1 VQAKSR
7 LAAQLALCRFDHWVK
22 NLFVLPGIVLGAYF
36 THEELRFHIILLGL
50 FAVGLVASSN
60 YVINEVLDAPQDRH
74 HPTKRHRPIPS
85 GLASVPIAYLQW
97 LILAIAGIGLAFWIN
112 QPFGWTLATL
122 WVMGLIYNVPPVR
135 AKELVWLDVLT
146 ESVNNPLRLAAG
158 WYLATESGLPPV
170 VLLMSY
176 WMLGSFFMSLK
187 RFAELREIGDPAVAA
202 AYRRSF
208 RHYTTENL
216 LLASEVY
223 GFSAVLLFGA
233 FAAERRPELLLGYP
247 SVALLMSLYMRL
259 SFKPNSAV
267 AAPENLWRQWKMMVA
282 VLTTAVLMLIL
293 LLVDWP
299 WFERFLEAQSR

>member
-1 VQAKSR
+1 MQAQSR
-7 LAAQLALCRFDHWVK
+7 LAAQLAICRFDHWVK

-36 THEELRFHIILLGL
+36 TDSTLNVLTILLGL
-50 FAVGLVASSN
+50 LAVGFVASSN

-74 HPTKRHRPIPS
+74 HPTKRNRPIPS
-85 GLASVPIAYLQW
+85 GRASVPVAYFQW
-97 LILAIAGIGLAFWIN
+97 LLLAVAGIGLAFWIN
-112 QPFGWTLATL
+112 RPFGWTLATL

-135 AKELVWLDVLT
+135 AKELVWFDVLT

-158 WYLATESGLPPV
+158 WYLATDTGLPPV

-208 RHYTTENL
+208 RHYTTEKL

-233 FAAERRPELLLGYP
+233 FAAQWRPELLLAFPG
-247 SVALLMSLYMRL
+247 VALLMSLYMRL
-259 SFKPNSAV
+259 SFQPNSAV
-267 AAPENLWRQWKMMVA
+267 AAPENLWRHWRMMA
-282 VLTTAVLMLIL
+282 TVLTTALIMLVL

-299 WFERFLEAQSR
+299 WFVQFLEAQS

>member
-1 VQAKSR
+1 MQAKSP

-36 THEELRFHIILLGL
+36 THSKLQPLLILLGL
-50 FAVGLVASSN
+50 LAVGFVASSN

-74 HPTKRHRPIPS
+74 HPTKRNRPIPS
-85 GLASVPIAYLQW
+85 GLASVPIAYVQW
-97 LILAIAGIGLAFWIN
+97 LLLAVAGIGLAFYLN
-112 QPFGWTLATL
+112 HPFGWTLAIL
-122 WVMGLIYNVPPVR
+122 WIMGLIYNVPPIR
-135 AKELVWLDVLT
+135 AKELVWFDVLT

-158 WYLATESGLPPV
+158 WYLATEAGLPPV

-187 RFAELREIGDPAVAA
+187 RFAELREIADPAVAA

-208 RHYTTENL
+208 RHYTTEKL

-233 FAAERRPELLLGYP
+233 FAAQWRPELLLAFPG
-247 SVALLMSLYMRL
+247 VALLMSLYMRL

-267 AAPENLWRQWKMMVA
+267 AAPENLWRHWRMMA
-282 VLTTAVLMLIL
+282 TVLTTALFMLIL

-299 WFERFLEAQSR
+299 WFTQFLEAQAR